1 MTQHQILGR
10 HPEKDTILDTKWLY
24 IFLSHGIAGMIIR
37 WIEEDFSTPPE
48 YMAKQVIEFML
59 VSTEVFYVKSK
70 EEEIV

>member
-24 IFLSHGIAGMIIR
+24 IFRSHGIAGMIIR

-48 YMAKQVIEFML
+48 YMAKQVIELML
-59 VSTEVFYVKSK
+59 VSTEVFYVKPK
-70 EEEIV
+70 EDEIV